1 MDVSTNT
8 SSTTAGGNHLDVS
21 SKSNLGTSSST
32 AFTNGVNNSS
42 NISVSQS
49 PMSQSY
55 NPSPKQPASPSIHNN
70 ITTTNGVQPTTG
82 GNPTTTGT
90 TTTTTP
96 IISKSA
102 SASHSAHS
110 IEYKFEEYEELF
122 FTKQII
128 NDPLK
133 ISVIKDLLSVTSEKR
148 TTNIVGSNVPEQILN
163 EQNQLPQGIQESINI
178 FKQDWT
184 VINRESTPAPT
195 STAFKP
201 LPIQTYTCD
210 GSFEE
215 SSAEDAVKRL
225 ADELIPN
232 PPIPTPD
239 PKSVE
244 FMKTQR
250 VPLFQTYYMNDDL
263 PTIEL
268 PKTGLPITEN
278 VGFQFIVECTQFKP
292 TLGDFEPFFGRMFLF
307 DANPESKGVIITEEF
322 HFDLGKNLELL
333 PKPNPSKSME
343 EIEAPTKIQK
353 CLFNLNYRSS
363 DLYLVICFDKVILGD
378 PEETTKPY
386 FSTPGKPK
394 EVQKFQNEVVAGLSR
409 LGNFKQPFVWG
420 CVELF
425 DSNKKFIFEH
435 PENDTKITYFSKAS
449 NSSDLLSFITKDM
462 KKQHTS
468 KSESLFDC
476 SLKIT
481 PLCNINNNTSI
492 SSSTGG
498 TNTTTTTPT
507 TNSEE
512 KYSYNDTVQGRVDH
526 MLRPKQPYQPG
537 GEGQPTAPLV
547 REVIQF
553 DEKLSVL
560 AENGTQESSSSPDNI
575 KDSLNNLAPAASKEL
590 SAEPHLKY
598 TNLLYFYPK
607 SVNLTNYKSDKG
619 SSARNIFI
627 EVKLLEDDTNVNN
640 RGLKAIHGTS
650 TTPLL
655 TKNIYTSVVYHNKK
669 PKFEDEIKIN
679 LPPNLTPNHH
689 LLLTFYHLGCRQSK
703 KTDKPEVPLGYCAIR
718 LFENQEIIVDGKYRK
733 PVATVFP
740 PKYLAQEAKDPKD
753 QTNLKMWV
761 DNKKPVFSFKTRV
774 ISSLYPQDHVLG
786 ALLRDSVEGDQSVLV
801 DNFKK
806 LSTVSSKLKTEF
818 FPAII
823 RVLFKVIV
831 TQSLPI
837 ETVSAAFNA
846 LLQLLDSVSEDILS
860 QYITY
865 IFNSESSSLTLYDS
879 LIQTWNHLLE
889 STEQSQITLSIQYSW
904 FLFGIIR
911 KSMVADVN
919 KKGDLHSGR
928 NRTPRFSEELLNR
941 LRHLFDQL
949 LHHLKQSTKLLL
961 AKKFIVNIAFFI
973 NDLLDIM
980 NRGFAFKLIF
990 NYVTGLD
997 NSNNSMEMTELKSRF
1012 FRVLSLSDSFIAL
1025 NLPTT
1030 FTFPPLAD
1038 VYTAFYKKH
1047 FIIGL
1052 LLQEVSA
1059 CIQAKEKDLRLK
1071 MVHTLR
1077 EIMAKYDLNPLYNSQ
1092 QMRERICALYF
1103 PYILIVV
1110 NAYDQISRFDTDE
1123 QRSWFICFIYV
1134 VKNLINTNIITDWW
1148 KKESQ
1153 KNKLVFFNLLL
1164 SATGLFLHKNP
1175 KINEEEALSPTPL
1188 PPHINVTPDNT
1199 DSPKRKDKKTPKN
1212 QSNGGVGANNTSM
1225 SGSGNSV
1232 TMASPAN
1239 RDKTKALIEQSM
1251 SASLGGSSGQKV
1263 ERTYSICQ
1271 QQASTL
1277 GTSISSSTTTYGG
1290 SSPLPGLRSFAS
1302 SMTIDPSAL
1311 MFATDIVTLM
1321 NNNLTCEVSLTVLNC
1336 LTVFIKENKAELL
1349 KNQQSTFVDMIFKV
1363 ILKLIKQEQ
1372 AHSITKVLFSVL
1384 SSLVAE
1390 FRTTIFKMNN
1400 SICSELTQALFN
1412 YCSSK
1417 HAPDRQMGTTLIVLL
1432 IQNNLKEMGHFSRM
1446 KLQSTVSIS
1455 DILNN
1460 REKENEIKKKKNIP
1474 VNPDEEKEFY
1484 NFLYADLESITKY
1497 VKQLCNNSL
1506 LKSSV
1511 VSNSKFSKPPRPQL
1525 PIAQQIDELKQRLI
1539 GVIHNNVQIQQY
1551 SYDPEMKADLYY
1563 SLSTT
1568 FIESPDLRI
1577 TWLKSL
1583 SEFLKT
1589 NSNYEEAAQVSI
1601 IAAALVNGYL
1611 KLLNRI
1617 PKELMDDFSIIS
1629 PNVLNELTLPDP
1641 TLLEDVEGEI
1651 CKLADFTEQG
1661 FINLL
1666 KDAIYVLKKGSFFES
1681 CAETYRLL
1689 LPTYQRNRDWQRQR
1703 DSYQELVMLCN
1714 QITIENTVKQRI
1726 FSNYY
1731 RVAFYCQQLIPEIHG
1746 KEYIYKELN
1755 FVRLSDLSERLQTQY
1770 GAKFGDKFIH
1780 LLPNNKPVDT
1790 STLDPAHL
1798 YIQIVSVDPYLVP
1811 DELKVRKTPF
1821 EQNTNLNKF
1830 IFEIPFTKS
1839 GKAHGESVTE
1849 QWKKKV
1855 ILITQSYFPYMKKRL
1870 LIIKKEEIELT
1881 PIEASIEL
1889 IQKKVNVLR
1898 SELNSRPANTKTL
1911 QINLQG
1917 CLLLQVNAGPLA
1929 ICSSFLS
1936 EKEYSKHNAEHI
1948 TKLQEVMRDF
1958 TNVLEFSLKFNH
1970 ELTKDSEGGSELQ
1983 EQLTIGY
1990 NQFREKVS
1998 EYVQLSNEVEDL
2010 SININ
2015 PLSLTHN

>member
-1 MDVSTNT
+1 MDVSTGNNSNT
-8 SSTTAGGNHLDVS
+8 LDV
-21 SKSNLGTSSST
+21 KSNLATSSSA
-32 AFTNGVNNSS
+32 AFTNNSSSTLSPSTKTPSQNNIQNNSS

-55 NPSPKQPASPSIHNN
+55 NPSPKQPASPSIHNSAQA
-70 ITTTNGVQPTTG
+70 TT
-82 GNPTTTGT
+82 PTTTGVIAKS
-90 TTTTTP
+90 P
-96 IISKSA
+96 SA
-102 SASHSAHS
+102 SSGATLHNV
-110 IEYKFEEYEELF
+110 EYKFEEYEELF
-122 FTKQII
+122 FAKQII

-133 ISVIKDLLSVTSEKR
+133 ISVIKDLLSIQNQKR
-148 TTNIVGSNVPEQILN
+148 TTNIVGSNVPEQVLS
-163 EQNQLPQGIQESINI
+163 EHDKLPQGIQESINI
-178 FKQDWT
+178 FKQEWT
-184 VINRESTPAPT
+184 VVNRDLPPPLTSTP
-195 STAFKP
+195 FKV

-210 GSFEE
+210 GNFDE
-215 SSAEDAVKRL
+215 SSAEEAVKKL
-225 ADELIPN
+225 TDELIPN

-250 VPLFQTYYMNDDL
+250 VPLFQTYYINDDL

-268 PKTGLPITEN
+268 PRVGLPLTEN

-292 TLGDFEPFFGRMFLF
+292 TLGEFEPFFGRMFLF
-307 DANPESKGVIITEEF
+307 DANPESKEGVVITEEF

-363 DLYLVICFDKVILGD
+363 DIYLVICFDKVILGD

-386 FSTPGKPK
+386 FNTPGKPK
-394 EVQKFQNEVVAGLSR
+394 EIQKFQNEVTAGLSR

-425 DSNKKFIFEH
+425 DSNKKFIFDQ
-435 PENDTKITYFSKAS
+435 PDNDLKLTYFSKS
-449 NSSDLLSFITKDM
+449 SKSPSDLLTFITKDM

-468 KSESLFDC
+468 KSENLFDC
-476 SLKIT
+476 NLKIT
-481 PLCNINNNTSI
+481 PLATNNHVI
-492 SSSTGG
+492 HSSTNG
-498 TNTTTTTPT
+498 TTAAT
-507 TNSEE
+507 SEE
-512 KYSYNDTVQGRVDH
+512 KYRYNETVQGRIDYL
-526 MLRPKQPYQPG
+526 LRPKEPYHPG
-537 GEGQPTAPLV
+537 GDGQPSAPLV

-553 DEKLSVL
+553 DEEL
-560 AENGTQESSSSPDNI
+560 AVNTENGGTNESNSSPDNI
-575 KDSLNNLAPAASKEL
+575 KDSMSNL
-590 SAEPHLKY
+590 SAPLSTKETTEPFLTY

-619 SSARNIFI
+619 SSARNIFLEI
-627 EVKLLEDDTNVNN
+627 KLLEDDTNVNN
-640 RGLKAIHGTS
+640 RGLKSIHGTS
-650 TTPLL
+650 TTPIL
-655 TKNIYTSVVYHNKK
+655 TKSLYTSVVYHNKK

-689 LLLTFYHLGCRQSK
+689 LLITFYHLGCRQSK
-703 KTDKPEVPLGYCAIR
+703 KSDKPETALGYCAIR
-718 LFENQEIIVDGKYRK
+718 LFDNQQIILDGKHKK

-740 PKYLAQEAKDPKD
+740 PKYLAQEARDPKD
-753 QTNLKMWV
+753 PSANLKFWV
-761 DNKKPVFSFKTRV
+761 DNKRPVFSFKTRV
-774 ISSLYPQDHVLG
+774 ISSLYPQDPVLS
-786 ALLRDSVEGDQSVLV
+786 ALLRDSLDGGDQATLT

-806 LSTVSSKLKTEF
+806 LSTVSAKYKTQF

-846 LLQLLDSVSEDILS
+846 LLQLVDSVPEDILS

-865 IFNSESSSLTLYDS
+865 VFNSESVSLTLYDS

-889 STEQSQITLSIQYSW
+889 SSEQSQILLSIQYSW

-911 KSMVADVN
+911 KSMIADVN
-919 KKGDLHSGR
+919 KKGDLNTGR
-928 NRTPRFSEELLNR
+928 NRTPRFQEEFLNR

-949 LHHLKQSTKLLL
+949 LMHLKQSTKLLL

-980 NRGFAFKLIF
+980 NRGFIFKLIY

-997 NSNNSMEMTELKSRF
+997 TSNNSMEMTELKSRF

-1025 NLPTT
+1025 NLPNT

-1038 VYTAFYKKH
+1038 VYTTFYKKH

-1059 CIQAKEKDLRLK
+1059 CLAAKEKDLRLK

-1092 QMRERICALYF
+1092 SMRERICSLYF
-1103 PYILIVV
+1103 PYVLIVV
-1110 NAYDQISRFDTDE
+1110 NAYDQISRFSADE
-1123 QRSWFICFIYV
+1123 QRSCA
-1134 VKNLINTNIITDWW
+1134 L
-1148 KKESQ
+1148 
-1153 KNKLVFFNLLL
+1153 
-1164 SATGLFLHKNP
+1164 GLFLHKNP
-1175 KINEEEALSPTPL
+1175 KIVEEETLSPTPL
-1188 PPHINVTPDNT
+1188 PPHIITPDST

-1212 QSNGGVGANNTSM
+1212 NSNGGPNVSQKEGNASI
-1225 SGSGNSV
+1225 SSSGNSV
-1232 TMASPAN
+1232 TLASPAN

-1251 SASLGGSSGQKV
+1251 SSSMGGSQKA

-1277 GTSISSSTTTYGG
+1277 GTSLGSSSATTAAPGG
-1290 SSPLPGLRSFAS
+1290 SSPLPGLRSFAN
-1302 SMTIDPSAL
+1302 SMTIDPSL
-1311 MFATDIVTLM
+1311 TLFGNDIVTLM

-1336 LTVFIKENKAELL
+1336 LIVFIKENKQELL

-1372 AHSITKVLFSVL
+1372 AHSITKVMFTVL
-1384 SSLVAE
+1384 SSLVSE

-1400 SICSELTQALFN
+1400 SICSELTQAIFD

-1417 HAPDRQMGTTLIVLL
+1417 HAPDRQMGTTLIVLF

-1455 DILNN
+1455 EILNN
-1460 REKENEIKKKKNIP
+1460 REKENEAKKKKHIS
-1474 VNPDEEKEFY
+1474 VNAEEEKEFY
-1484 NFLYADLESITKY
+1484 NYLYADLESITKY

-1511 VSNSKFSKPPRPQL
+1511 VTNSKFSKPARPQA

-1583 SEFLKT
+1583 AEFLKA

-1629 PNVLNELTLPDP
+1629 PNVPNELTLPDP

-1661 FINLL
+1661 FVNLL

-1746 KEYIYKELN
+1746 KEYVYKELN
-1755 FVRLSDLSERLQTQY
+1755 FVRLSDLSERLQKQY
-1770 GAKFGDKFIH
+1770 GDKFGDKFIH
-1780 LLPNNKPVDT
+1780 LLPNNKPVEV
-1790 STLDPAHL
+1790 SSLDPAHL

-1811 DELKVRKTPF
+1811 EELKIRKTPF

-1839 GKAHGESVTE
+1839 GKVHGESVTE

-1855 ILITQSYFPYMKKRL
+1855 ILTTQSYFPYMKKRL

-1898 SELNSRPANTKTL
+1898 AELNSRPANTKTL

-1948 TKLQEVMRDF
+1948 TKLQEVMREF

-2015 PLSLTHN
+2015 PLALTHN